1 MKKLIKAGTVL
12 FAAFLICTVLVFT
25 SGIAVAIP
33 VASSELMMNNF
44 QFTFTPISTGA
55 YIDWGPPTYM
65 GWQRSWSEAANN
77 PGGPGHFPAPP
88 PLTLPDGWVSSK
100 TVGSG
105 DEMAL
110 AFTNNTTAYA
120 LAKAKGMSSEYAGE
134 AWFGGFFHVS
144 GLGKVQVTVDYEWN
158 YDLQT
163 DNPGEEAFVFTWAE
177 LALQNGWTGSGWTN
191 TQGGNAGA
199 FKDLQFVGGGSDN
212 SNTVSGSFT
221 YDWYYFD
228 DEGSFQVLAYSYAK
242 TTAEPIPE
250 PGTIL
255 LLGSGLVGLAGF
267 RRRFKK

>member
-1 MKKLIKAGTVL
+1 MAEAYTLSGTH
-12 FAAFLICTVLVFT
+12 TPT
-25 SGIAVAIP
+25 SIQNSV
-33 VASSELMMNNF
+33 
-44 QFTFTPISTGA
+44 
-55 YIDWGPPTYM
+55 
-65 GWQRSWSEAANN
+65 
-77 PGGPGHFPAPP
+77 
-88 PLTLPDGWVSSK
+88 
-100 TVGSG
+100 
-105 DEMAL
+105 
-110 AFTNNTTAYA
+110 AYA
-120 LAKAKGMSSEYAGE
+120 NAKAKGMSSEYAGE

-163 DNPGEEAFVFTWAE
+163 DNPGEAAFVFTWAE